1 MTMGRPISEED
12 LQAYVDDALD
22 GARRSEVEEYLER
35 HLDVAGRIDG
45 YARQRDTLR
54 QAFAPIAEE
63 PLPPELA
70 LSQLMAVRRTRF
82 HFPWRAAA
90 AAILFLGLGGIGGW
104 AIRAATPP
112 QQNGIAALAQEATD
126 SYNVYASDH
135 ARPVEI
141 NAAGE
146 ADLVKWVSNR
156 LQHPVVV
163 PNLTDAGY
171 RFMGGRL
178 VATSHGPA
186 GMFLYD
192 DDQGTRL
199 AVLVRPMSVDQ
210 DADMSESA
218 EGPVAGFTWADQ
230 GIGYSMVSAAPA
242 ATLHPLANEVR
253 RQIGGKI

>member
-1 MTMGRPISEED
+1 MSMGRPISEED

-22 GARRSEVEEYLER
+22 GVRRSEVEEYLER
-35 HLDVAGRIDG
+35 HLDVADRIDG
-45 YARQRDTLR
+45 YARQRDALR

-63 PLPPELA
+63 PLPPELV
-70 LSQLMAVRRTRF
+70 LSQLMAARRAPFR
-82 HFPWRAAA
+82 FPWRAAA
-90 AAILFLGLGGIGGW
+90 AAVLFLGLGGLGGW
-104 AIRAATPP
+104 AIRDARPVQP
-112 QQNGIAALAQEATD
+112 GGIAALAQEASD
-126 SYNVYASDH
+126 SYKVYASDH

-156 LQHPVVV
+156 LQHPIVV
-163 PNLTDAGY
+163 PNLTSAGY

-192 DDQGTRL
+192 DDRGTRL
-199 AVLVRPMSVDQ
+199 AVLVRPMTTEQ
-210 DADMSESA
+210 DTTMSESA
-218 EGPVAGFTWADQ
+218 DGPVAGFTWADQ
-230 GIGYSMVSAAPA
+230 GIGYSMVSAVPA
-242 ATLHPLANEVR
+242 ATLHPLADEVR